1 VSIALAISLAKVIGA
16 VALLASVLAM
26 VSSFG
31 KRLKLQPEVSRK
43 LIHVSLGLGSLA
55 FPWLFQ
61 AFWEVAAT
69 CGLSLLLFAVV
80 RSRRGREGI
89 GSGLHGVKRDS
100 YGDLLFALSVMLLF
114 HLKDGHYWLKV
125 TGVARHPQIVLYI
138 LPLLI
143 LTLCDAACALVGVNY
158 GRQHFRVEAGIK
170 SWEGVA
176 VFIATAWLF
185 SLIALLLFSDVSR
198 ADAVVLSL
206 IAALFGAL
214 FEAASWRGLDNLFIP
229 LGLYLVL
236 SNLMPRGLPILLI
249 ASAGFVAITGLL
261 LAIGNRFRAD
271 RHTVATATTLFFC
284 FIIFAGPE
292 SLITPLM
299 AVLVY
304 VVGRWFGRSV
314 KPEVPFDSLSLLLT
328 ILVLGLTYYVLSDL
342 MRANTIC
349 AFTLSFAAMAAA
361 MAVRFGRGRPWFV
374 IAAVALG
381 WIGIALEITYEGL
394 SAAAS
399 PFLAAS
405 AVMLF
410 TASGVAWG
418 LERYSPERPWL
429 KLGGLS
435 LAAGL
440 LLMPLSPA

>member
-1 VSIALAISLAKVIGA
+1 MSPALAIGLAKVIGA
-16 VALLASVLAM
+16 VTLLAAVLAL
-26 VSSFG
+26 VSGLS

-43 LIHVSLGLGSLA
+43 LIHVSLGLGSLS

-61 AFWEVAAT
+61 SFWEVAAT
-69 CGLSLLLFAVV
+69 CGLALLLFAAV
-80 RSRRGREGI
+80 RSRRGRAGI
-89 GSGLHGVKRDS
+89 GAGLHGVKRDS

-114 HLKDGHYWLKV
+114 HLKDGHYWLKLM
-125 TGVARHPQIVLYI
+125 GLQKHPQIVLYI

-158 GRQHFRVEAGIK
+158 GRQHFRIEAGLK

-185 SLIALLLFSDVSR
+185 SLIALLLFSDASR

-214 FEAASWRGLDNLFIP
+214 FEGASWRGLDNLFIP

-236 SNLMPRGLPILLI
+236 ASLMPRGVPTLLM

-261 LAIGNRFRAD
+261 LVAADHFQAD
-271 RHTVATATTLFFC
+271 RHTVATAATLFFC
-284 FIIFAGPE
+284 FIIFAGVE
-292 SLITPLM
+292 SLITPLL

-304 VVGRWFGRSV
+304 VVGRRQGGGAASA
-314 KPEVPFDSLSLLLT
+314 PFDGLSLLLT
-328 ILVLGLTYYVLSDL
+328 ILLLGLTYYVLSDL
-342 MRANTIC
+342 LQANTIC
-349 AFTLSFAAMAAA
+349 VFTLSFAAMAVA
-361 MAVRFGRGRPWFV
+361 MAVRFGRGRPRFV
-374 IAAVALG
+374 AAAIALAWGGVALEVGYEGKIAVA
-381 WIGIALEITYEGL
+381 A
-394 SAAAS
+394 

-405 AVMLF
+405 L
-410 TASGVAWG
+410 GVLLAAGGLAWR
-418 LERYSPERPWL
+418 LDRYAPQRAWL

-440 LLMPLSPA
+440 LMLPLSPL